1 MSASTDIPDLAGR
14 MPSIVRNLQRERMGR
29 GPIQNVAGSSDIV
42 STAKAMFGTIPP
54 DTEVNGK
61 QNAPAAPGTL
71 QKERSEEGGRLA
83 DGRQGK
89 TQGRL
94 GKGPQV

>member
-29 GPIQNVAGSSDIV
+29 GPIQNVAGSSDIA
-42 STAKAMFGTIPP
+42 STAKAMFGSTPP

-61 QNAPAAPGTL
+61 QNAPAAPGAL
-71 QKERSEEGGRLA
+71 QKDGGEERGRLS
-83 DGRQGK
+83 DERQRK
-89 TQGRL
+89 AQGRS
-94 GKGPQV
+94 GQGP